1 MKSKL
6 SFSYIVLKAKRDGD
20 IKIENVIN
28 LNKLVEFA
36 SGKHLLDTV
45 QDRKL
50 VKKDV
55 LKTKSFNVVLICLEN
70 GQEIPSRPE
79 PYEVCFYIIDGS
91 GTFSVSEEKHDL
103 SKGNMILVPA
113 NTARGIKSNERLTV
127 LGIQE
132 PH

>member
-1 MKSKL
+1 M
-6 SFSYIVLKAKRDGD
+6 
-20 IKIENVIN
+20 ENVIN

-36 SGKHLLDTV
+36 SGKHLLDTM
-45 QDRKL
+45 QDRQR
-50 VKKDV
+50 VKKNV
-55 LKTKSFNVVLICLEN
+55 LKVKSFNVVLICLES

-91 GTFSVSEEKHDL
+91 GTFSVGEEKHDL
-103 SKGNMILVPA
+103 SKGHMIYVPA
-113 NTARGIKSNERLTV
+113 NVARGIKSNQRLTV

>member
-1 MKSKL
+1 M
-6 SFSYIVLKAKRDGD
+6 
-20 IKIENVIN
+20 ENVIN
-28 LNKLVEFA
+28 LNKLAEFV

-45 QDRKL
+45 QDRQR
-50 VKKDV
+50 VKKNV

-91 GTFSVSEEKHDL
+91 GTFSVGKDKHNL
-103 SKGNMILVPA
+103 SKGHMIYVPA
-113 NTARGIKSNERLTV
+113 DMVRGIKSNQRLIV
-127 LGIQE
+127 LGIQQ